1 MKKSLIALAVAG
13 ILVAPA
19 AMADDVKVYGVVDMS
34 FGSSSNGI
42 NSATQISSN
51 TTKIG
56 FKGSE
61 DLGDGTSVVWQIEQQ
76 IDLANTNT
84 ATQTTPGTNK
94 APKTG
99 FASRNS
105 FLGLKSEGM
114 GTVLMGIHDTPYKI
128 ATRHLDP
135 FGDGIGDNRAIMG
148 KGHDSR
154 LSNVLAYIS
163 PSMNGFTVAAAYV
176 AGANVLPAA
185 AVTNKGDAVSLALM
199 YDQNPFKV
207 HFGYQSVK
215 FGDTN
220 TGLLAATG
228 GDKTT
233 AWKLGGSYDFGMATI
248 GAIYEHIG
256 SSGVSAA
263 YANDAKKHNDWTV
276 NGVIKVSGSDA
287 VKLAY
292 VKVGDTGNVVS
303 TGAKQ
308 TSIGYDHNMSK
319 RTKLYFVYT
328 HVSNDSA
335 ATYGLADTSTGNPTA
350 AGAAG
355 QSVHAFGVGIKHA
368 F

>member
-1 MKKSLIALAVAG
+1 MKKSLIALALASVF
-13 ILVAPA
+13 VAPA
-19 AMADDVKVYGVVDMS
+19 AMADDVKVYGVVDMA
-34 FGSSSNGI
+34 FGSSSNGQ

-61 DLGDGTSVVWQIEQQ
+61 DLGDGLSAIWAIEQQ
-76 IDLANTNT
+76 VDLANTST
-84 ATQTTPGTNK
+84 ASAK
-94 APKTG
+94 AQKTG

-105 FLGLKSEGM
+105 YLGLKGDSW

-163 PSMNGFTVAAAYV
+163 PSMNGLKLAAAYV

-185 AVTNKGDAVSLALM
+185 PVTNKGDAVSLAVM

-207 HFGYQSVK
+207 HFGYQKVK
-215 FGDTN
+215 FGDAG
-220 TGLLAATG
+220 TGLLAGTG

-233 AWKLGGSYDFGMATI
+233 AWKLGGNYDFGMATI

-263 YANDAKKHNDWTV
+263 YANDAKKHNDWTI

-292 VKVGDTGNVVS
+292 VKVGDMGNVIN

-308 TSIGYDHNMSK
+308 VSLGYDHNMSK

-328 HVSNDSA
+328 RVSNDSA

-350 AGAAG
+350 ASAAG
-355 QSVHAFGVGIKHA
+355 QSVRAFGIGVKHA

>member
-1 MKKSLIALAVAG
+1 MMKKSLIALALASVF
-13 ILVAPA
+13 VAPA
-19 AMADDVKVYGVVDMS
+19 AMADDVKVYGTVDMS
-34 FGSSSNGI
+34 FGSSGNGT

-51 TTKIG
+51 VTKIG

-61 DLGDGTSVVWQIEQQ
+61 DLGDGLAAVWQIEQQ
-76 IDLANTNT
+76 IDLANTDT
-84 ATQTTPGTNK
+84 ASAK
-94 APKTG
+94 AQKTG

-105 FLGLKSEGM
+105 FLGLKGDSW

-135 FGDGIGDNRAIMG
+135 FGDGIGDNRALMG

-163 PSMNGFTVAAAYV
+163 PSMNGFTAAAAYV

-185 AVTNKGDAVSLALM
+185 AVTTKGDAVSLALM

-207 HFGYQSVK
+207 HFGYQNVK
-215 FGDTN
+215 FGDAG
-220 TGLLAATG
+220 TGLLAGTA

-233 AWKLGGSYDFGMATI
+233 AWKLGGNYDFGMATI

-263 YANDAKKHNDWTV
+263 YANDAKKHNDWTI

-292 VKVGDTGNVVS
+292 VKVGDTGNVIN

-319 RTKLYFVYT
+319 RTKLYFVYS

-335 ATYGLADTSTGNPTA
+335 AAYGLADTSTGNPTA

-355 QSVHAFGVGIKHA
+355 QSVHAFGIGIKHA